1 MEHAATV
8 MEGAACQP
16 NVSPA
21 GVRRRRVFG
30 AWNVAAGILLVAG
43 LIGARARWYW
53 CLVVFVP
60 AVLAAFGF
68 LQASRKTCVSRA
80 AEGTFEHEDF
90 SKTPADPSNALRSR
104 VVASGITRDA
114 VLVGLAAA
122 ALTILATRL

>member
-8 MEGAACQP
+8 IEGAACQP
-16 NVSPA
+16 NISPA

-60 AVLAAFGF
+60 AALAAVSF

-90 SKTPADPSNALRSR
+90 SKTPAAPSDVLRSR
-104 VVASGITRDA
+104 AVASGITRDA

>member
-8 MEGAACQP
+8 IGGAPCRP
-16 NVSPA
+16 NISPA

-30 AWNVAAGILLVAG
+30 AWTAAAGILLVAG
-43 LIGARARWYW
+43 MIGVRAPWYW

-60 AVLAAFGF
+60 AALAAVGF
-68 LQASRKTCVSRA
+68 LQASRKICVARA

-90 SKTPADPSNALRSR
+90 SKTPADPTDALRSR

-122 ALTILATRL
+122 